1 MINVSP
7 IERGHVLLVPQL
19 DHCLPQVHTLT
30 QTDRHIVMINVSPIE
45 RGHVLLVPQL
55 DHCLPQ
61 VHTLSHRQTDT
72 DRQTQTHSHTHTH
85 RQTDTQRAKFERI
98 YDMCSIF

>member
-30 QTDRHIVMINVSPIE
+30 D
-45 RGHVLLVPQL
+45 
-55 DHCLPQ
+55 
-61 VHTLSHRQTDT
+61 RQTDT
-72 DRQTQTHSHTHTH
+72 DRQTQTHRD
-85 RQTDTQRAKFERI
+85 RQTHCNDQ
-98 YDMCSIF
+98 CQPH